1 MKFSRLLAS
10 VLALSVLALGA
21 LCTVCPSVSLAQGL
35 RAPGSPAP
43 GVGSVGTAAEA
54 RLETPAPTA
63 TTAKPTSAGALQ
75 PLDFIVAVVNSE
87 PITNLQ
93 VRAEVERTRRQLLGQ
108 RQAVPDT
115 QILTRQVL
123 DHLIDERAALQ
134 LARET
139 GIHIDD
145 PSVDQAE
152 KMIAAQNDL
161 TVEQLHEQL
170 RKEQVD
176 PTRFRDQLRDQLML
190 TRLRERDVDPRVH
203 VTDAD
208 VDQYLAEQR
217 DRAAD
222 PSAQLVN
229 IAQILVA
236 VPDGATDAQVAELK
250 AKAQK
255 AYERAKAGEDFAALA
270 RELSDA
276 ADRVNGGAL
285 GLRTGDR
292 YPGLFLNAVH
302 NLPDGGI
309 AGPVRSGAGFHILKL
324 LERRQA
330 GLPPTTVTQTHARHI
345 LLVPGKQMSEAQARD
360 ELNDFRRRIVAGDAD
375 FATLARKYS
384 QDGSAAH
391 GGDLGWVSP
400 GMFVPEFERVMDQ
413 LRDGQIGEPLISR
426 FGVHLIQVLERR
438 TATVSEREQREMVR
452 NRLREKKV
460 AEAQENWTREVRA
473 RAYIELR
480 DPPLD

>member
-1 MKFSRLLAS
+1 MKFPRTLAS

-21 LCTVCPSVSLAQGL
+21 LAVACPSMAVAQGL
-35 RAPGSPAP
+35 RAPGASPLGGGSASRLNAPAP
-43 GVGSVGTAAEA
+43 A
-54 RLETPAPTA
+54 PAPVA
-63 TTAKPTSAGALQ
+63 APGAGSQA
-75 PLDFIVAVVNSE
+75 LDFIVAVVNSE

-108 RQAVPDT
+108 RQALPDA

-123 DHLIDERAALQ
+123 DHMIDERAALQ
-134 LARET
+134 FARET
-139 GIHIDD
+139 GIQIDE

-152 KMIAAQNDL
+152 KMIATQNDL
-161 TVEQLHEQL
+161 TVEKLREQL
-170 RKEQVD
+170 RRDQID
-176 PTRFRDQLRDQLML
+176 PARFREQLRDQLML
-190 TRLRERDVDPRVH
+190 TRLREREVDPRVR

-217 DRAAD
+217 ERSGD
-222 PSAQLVN
+222 PNAQLVN

-236 VPDGATDAQVAELK
+236 LPDGASEAQVAELQ

-276 ADRVNGGAL
+276 ADRVNGGVL

-292 YPGLFLNAVH
+292 YPGLFLDAVRD
-302 NLPDGGI
+302 LSVGGI
-309 AGPVRSGAGFHILKL
+309 SAPVRSGAGFHVLKL

-330 GLPPTTVTQTHARHI
+330 GLPPTTVSQTHARHI
-345 LLVPGKQMSEAQARD
+345 LIIPGKQMNEAQARD
-360 ELNDFRRRIVAGDAD
+360 KLLDLRRQILAGAD
-375 FATLARKYS
+375 FATLARQYS
-384 QDGSAAH
+384 QDGSAAK

-413 LRDGQIGEPLISR
+413 LRDGQISEPLISR
-426 FGVHLIQVLERR
+426 FGVHLIQVIERR
-438 TATVSEREQREMVR
+438 TAAVSEHDQREMVR

-460 AEAQENWTREVRA
+460 AEAQENWAREVRA

-480 DPPLD
+480 EPPLD